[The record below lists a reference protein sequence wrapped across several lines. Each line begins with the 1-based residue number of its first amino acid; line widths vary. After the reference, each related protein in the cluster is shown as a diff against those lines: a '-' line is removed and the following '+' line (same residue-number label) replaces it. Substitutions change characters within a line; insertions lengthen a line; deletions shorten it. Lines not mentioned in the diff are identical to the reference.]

1 MSASCPSRPYLPI
14 KLMES
19 FFDSF
24 LHTKE
29 SSSGTDPCRDSS
41 FTSTPPLDSQPYPIS
56 SRELHQ
62 VKTRSDQMNKDSLL
76 VGRPQDM
83 LGQLSFAPATQT
95 TVVTTTTTTTTNF
108 PPLVLKAPNHLY
120 EMDSKLYPLAASP
133 TPQALKR
140 FCFDVGGRPALF
152 CEADDT
158 EDTLCRVSGR
168 STASEAFTMED

>member
-1 MSASCPSRPYLPI
+1 
-14 KLMES
+14 MES

-24 LHTKE
+24 LDAE
-29 SSSGTDPCRDSS
+29 GSSSGTNPRQKSS
-41 FTSTPPLDSQPYPIS
+41 FTSTPPLDSQPYPVS
-56 SRELHQ
+56 SREIDQ
-62 VKTRSDQMNKDSLL
+62 IKARSDRMNKDIVE

-95 TVVTTTTTTTTNF
+95 TVVTTTTTTTTKF

-158 EDTLCRVSGR
+158 EDTLYRVSSR